1 MKYYKYLTILF
12 LFMSLTALAQGHG
25 GMGKGSMGKHD
36 PMGMMIKSL
45 DLSADQLA
53 KIKELRKTHWEKMKA
68 RREEMK
74 AGVNGMMSV
83 MSATATEDSLRAD
96 YKKFKALRD
105 ELDKE
110 RFEMMLSIRK
120 ILTEEQRKKAS
131 DLMQKH
137 REGMGS
143 RMKDGPPNF
152 DRP

>member
-1 MKYYKYLTILF
+1 M
-12 LFMSLTALAQGHG
+12 
-25 GMGKGSMGKHD
+25 MGKDHMGKRD

-68 RREEMK
+68 KREEMK
-74 AGVNGMMSV
+74 SCANGMMSV
-83 MSATATEDSLRAD
+83 MSATATEDNLRGD
-96 YKKFKALRD
+96 YNKFKALRD

-137 REGMGS
+137 KDRMGA
-143 RMKDGPPNF
+143 RMKDGPPDF
-152 DRP
+152 DHP

>member
-1 MKYYKYLTILF
+1 MKFYKFLTLLF
-12 LFMSLTALAQGHG
+12 LFMSLSALAQGPG
-25 GMGKGSMGKHD
+25 GMGKGRMGQRD

-45 DLSADQLA
+45 DLTADQLA

-68 RREEMK
+68 KRNEMK
-74 AGVNGMMSV
+74 AGANHMFSV
-83 MSATATEDSLRAD
+83 MSATETEDSLRTS
-96 YKKFKALRD
+96 YKKFQALKD

-131 DLMQKH
+131 ELMQSH
-137 REGMGS
+137 REKMGS
-143 RMKDGPPNF
+143 RMKDGPPDF